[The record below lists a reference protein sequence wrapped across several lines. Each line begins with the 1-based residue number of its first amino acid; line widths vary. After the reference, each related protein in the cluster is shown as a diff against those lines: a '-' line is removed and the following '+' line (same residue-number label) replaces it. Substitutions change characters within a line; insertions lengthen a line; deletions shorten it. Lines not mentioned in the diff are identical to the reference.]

1 MKPKRFIVW
10 GINYSPELTGIAP
23 YNAALCEHLH
33 SQSHQVRMV
42 TSFSYYPEWRKL
54 PEDKGVLFRTDVVR
68 GVEVHRCW
76 HFVPKKPSALTRI
89 FHELTFVTFSWLKV
103 MTLPRPDAYVVVS
116 PPLLLGF
123 AAWLAGLLKRAP
135 FVFHVQDLQ
144 PDAVV
149 SLEMMKGALL
159 LRLLYA
165 LESFAYRKAALVS
178 GITPGMVRAFACK
191 GVPASRILLF
201 PNGIE
206 LPPAGSL
213 PSPGRFRRRFGIAN
227 DESLGIYSGN
237 LGVKHGVEILL
248 EAARLSQG
256 KPIRTVICGDG
267 ARRELLE
274 RRARD
279 MGLANVLFLPLQAEV
294 EYHEM
299 MVDADLYFVTQQAG
313 SGALF
318 FPSKLLKG
326 LALSKAIIVVADEQ
340 SELSLAATEGRFAL
354 VVKPD
359 HPDELAAAQERL
371 AANKEERLALGRV
384 GRRYVE
390 QYELKR
396 LLRSFESSLF
406 GFLERSCLPIS
417 GLARPLVPGRTKPES
432 AP

>member
-1 MKPKRFIVW
+1 MKPKHFIVW

-23 YNAALCEHLH
+23 CNAALCEHLH

-42 TSFSYYPEWRKL
+42 TSFCYYPEWRKL
-54 PEDKGVLFRTDVVR
+54 PEDKGVLYRRDVVR

-76 HFVPKKPSALTRI
+76 HYVPKKPSTLKRI
-89 FHELTFVTFSWLKV
+89 FHELSFVASSWLRV

-123 AAWLAGLLKRAP
+123 AAWLAGWLKRAP

-144 PDAVV
+144 PDAAV
-149 SLEMMKGALL
+149 SLGMMKGGLL

-165 LESFAYRKAALVS
+165 LESFAYRQAALVS
-178 GITPGMVRAFACK
+178 GITHGMTRAFARK

-201 PNGIE
+201 PNGIK
-206 LPPAGSL
+206 LPPTGSL
-213 PSPGRFRRRFGIAN
+213 PPPGRFRRRFGIAN
-227 DESLGIYSGN
+227 DELLGIYSGN

-248 EAARLSQG
+248 KAAQFSQG
-256 KPIRTVICGDG
+256 KPIRTVLCGDG

-274 RRARD
+274 GRARD
-279 MGLANVLFLPLQAEV
+279 LGLTNVLFLPLQAEV

-299 MVDADLYFVTQQAG
+299 MVDADIYFVTQQAG

-340 SELSLAATEGRFAL
+340 SELTLAATEGRFAL

-359 HPDELAAAQERL
+359 HPEELAAAQERL
-371 AANKEERLALGRV
+371 AANKDERLALGRA
-384 GRRYVE
+384 GRKYVE
-390 QYELKR
+390 QYESKR
-396 LLRSFESSLF
+396 LLRAYESSLC
-406 GFLERSCLPIS
+406 GFLERACFPYSAPAL
-417 GLARPLVPGRTKPES
+417 PLVPGNPNPES

>member
-1 MKPKRFIVW
+1 MKPKHFIVW

-23 YNAALCEHLH
+23 CNAALCEHLH

-42 TSFSYYPEWRKL
+42 TSFCYYPEWRKL
-54 PEDKGVLFRTDVVR
+54 PEDKGVLFRNDVVR

-76 HFVPKKPSALTRI
+76 HYVPKKPSALKRV
-89 FHELTFVTFSWLKV
+89 FHELSFVGSSWLRV

-144 PDAVV
+144 PDAAV
-149 SLEMMKGALL
+149 SLGMMKGGLL

-178 GITPGMVRAFACK
+178 GITPGMTRAFARK

-206 LPPAGSL
+206 LPPTGSL
-213 PSPGRFRRRFGIAN
+213 PPPGRFRRRFDIAD
-227 DESLGIYSGN
+227 DEFLGIYSGN

-256 KPIRTVICGDG
+256 KPIRTIICGDG
-267 ARRELLE
+267 ARREVLE

-299 MVDADLYFVTQQAG
+299 MVDADIYFVTQQAG

-326 LALSKAIIVVADEQ
+326 LAFSKAIIVVADAQ
-340 SELSLAATEGRFAL
+340 SELTLAASEGRFAL

-359 HPDELAAAQERL
+359 QPDRLAAAQERL
-371 AANKEERLALGRV
+371 AANKEERLALGRA
-384 GRRYVE
+384 GRKYVE
-390 QYELKR
+390 RFELER
-396 LLRSFESSLF
+396 LLQAFESSLC
-406 GFLERSCLPIS
+406 GFLERSGLPHS
-417 GLARPLVPGRTKPES
+417 GAGLPLVPGKAKAES